1 MILLLI
7 CIILVLIGFILYVT
21 YQFKENKKIHS
32 EKIINLQNVIFD
44 LLQEQK
50 QQSLHLKLSDELK
63 NKLLEARISIDENI
77 MDLQHDLVSVISKK
91 N

>member
-1 MILLLI
+1 MILLLS
-7 CIILVLIGFILYVT
+7 CIIFVLIGVILYVT
-21 YQFKENKKIHS
+21 YQFERNKKIHS
-32 EKIINLQNVIFD
+32 EKITTLQNVIFD

-77 MDLQHDLVSVISKK
+77 MDLQYELVSVISKK
-91 N
+91 